1 MSILTGRSL
10 SATGLAVA
18 VLLALVPTGHV
29 AAQTAP
35 SYESLLSRLDQMPA
49 TVQGVALAEAAE
61 ARVQQARALPNPTVS
76 IEAENAYGT
85 GPYKGFSNADSIVT
99 LSQPLEIW
107 GQRGARVRAA
117 RAEAGAAGLRGDL
130 MRSDAAGRL
139 AATYAEAEAAL
150 RRYELA
156 SEALALIEQDAKAV
170 AAMVSE
176 GREPNLRG
184 VQARSEVAN
193 AKASLDEAEA
203 YRDAALARLAA
214 VSLVDSPLTDIGES
228 LLDRVPSHPVAIE
241 VAPLAVRI
249 AQAEAEAS
257 GRLIDVERKRALP
270 QLSASVAQTRF
281 RQAGDQAYNVG
292 ISLSIPLFDRNR
304 GAIQAA
310 YAEQRA
316 AEAVL
321 EAQRRDSEAARL
333 GAVASLKASNSRV
346 RAADESVQ
354 AADEAYRLARIGFE
368 AGRISQLELRSTRS
382 TLIAARGSAVDA
394 RLSRVAAEIDL
405 ARLEGRAPFVEAK

>member
-35 SYESLLSRLDQMPA
+35 SYESLLSRLNQMPA

-203 YRDAALARLAA
+203 YRDAALARLAG

>member
-1 MSILTGRSL
+1 MSILPGRSL
-10 SATGLAVA
+10 SATGLTVA
-18 VLLALVPTGHV
+18 ILLALVPIGHV

-35 SYESLLSRLDQMPA
+35 SYESLLSRLNQMPA

-203 YRDAALARLAA
+203 YRDAALARLAG

-354 AADEAYRLARIGFE
+354 AADEAYRLGIGFE

>member
-1 MSILTGRSL
+1 MSILPGRSL
-10 SATGLAVA
+10 SATGLTVA
-18 VLLALVPTGHV
+18 ILLALVPIGHV

-35 SYESLLSRLDQMPA
+35 SYESLLSRLNQMPA

-203 YRDAALARLAA
+203 YRDAALARLAG

-270 QLSASVAQTRF
+270 QLSSSVAQTRF

>member
-35 SYESLLSRLDQMPA
+35 SYESLLSRLNQMPA

-333 GAVASLKASNSRV
+333 GAVASLKASNSRA